1 MATNDRHPQHWKEA
15 RRLRALE
22 LKQHGWTQRQIAEAF
37 GVTEGAVSRWI
48 AGERAGGPAALRA
61 RPRSDAP
68 TKVSPAQ
75 RTLIPTLLSRGAEA
89 YGFRGQVWTCV
100 RIAEVLR
107 REFGVSYHKGH
118 VSRLLRELEGTPQVP
133 IRRATQRDEDEI
145 VRWRAEV
152 WPGLKSGRCVSS
164 DS

>member
-1 MATNDRHPQHWKEA
+1 MDRCGTG
-15 RRLRALE
+15 RRPSGPPGRSPLGRAH
-22 LKQHGWTQRQIAEAF
+22 Q
-37 GVTEGAVSRWI
+37 GV
-48 AGERAGGPAALRA
+48 
-61 RPRSDAP
+61 
-68 TKVSPAQ
+68 PAQ

-107 REFGVSYHKGH
+107 REFGVSYHKGQ

-133 IRRATQRDEDEI
+133 IRRATQGDEDEI
-145 VRWRAEV
+145 ARWRAEV